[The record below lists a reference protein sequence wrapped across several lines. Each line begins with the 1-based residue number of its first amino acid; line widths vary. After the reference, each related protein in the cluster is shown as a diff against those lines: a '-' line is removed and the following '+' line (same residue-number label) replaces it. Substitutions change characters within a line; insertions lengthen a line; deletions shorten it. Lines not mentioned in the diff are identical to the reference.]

1 MGNTCSSIVNQ
12 KKDKKP
18 TDNAEPKKRRGADE
32 KVAKIELSDSVV
44 QEYIELEKGI
54 YRLEKRNV
62 LKKYESKTIFAD
74 DIKKTV
80 DQLEAT
86 FKELKKQT
94 EKEKAD
100 VDNIE
105 QPSVKTF
112 LKQQGSWD
120 QRYNKEQQDY
130 LEALNRQEVAE
141 KDIPTLYRFQELRG
155 AQQQYERATKIADL
169 YKQQTDKLNDLYE
182 KQERMLLGIFGP
194 EYASEK
200 ENRLEGELD
209 DAMEWQQRVSL
220 AKFKWTNGRVLL
232 VHAQTQMA
240 FGITRWK
247 ELENID
253 VSNTR
258 MRYFAAA
265 EARNNFIAAGQN
277 VQSCRV
283 YLGKVNFPYATEE
296 EMATMETTVN
306 GAFNDIQ
313 TNESLKKSLGVY
325 QTTHKKIS
333 SLVQWFDKVIADTIL
348 KDLDKA
354 NTDVVKRQKALR
366 IERLALMKKQ
376 VKEQMGRELKI
387 DYNDFTDDDDF
398 EEELLA
404 LEAEHVKDQNDLPGK
419 NLTDILNL
427 SQPEGRDPTPLP
439 LSQLAPLPS
448 KDQLF
453 GDVKQKLDEYDSTRK
468 AVERRNILQ
477 REKQEMILQ
486 EKLRLRQQKGRRTR
500 KQRKNNAITP
510 LEKVDSKEED

>member
-12 KKDKKP
+12 KREQMLGAKKS
-18 TDNAEPKKRRGADE
+18 AEFGEPKKRRGADE
-32 KVAKIELSDSVV
+32 KVAKIELNDSVV
-44 QEYIELEKGI
+44 QEYITLEKGI

-74 DIKKTV
+74 NIKKTV

-105 QPSVKTF
+105 QPSVKSF
-112 LKQQGSWD
+112 LKQQGTWEN
-120 QRYNKEQQDY
+120 RYNKEQQDY

-141 KDIPTLYRFQELRG
+141 KELRG
-155 AQQQYERATKIADL
+155 SQQQYDRATKIADL

-182 KQERMLLGIFGP
+182 KQEKMLLGIFGP

-247 ELENID
+247 ELEGID

-296 EMATMETTVN
+296 EMAAMEVTVN
-306 GAFNDIQ
+306 SAFNDIQ
-313 TNESLKKSLGVY
+313 TDDSLKKALVVY
-325 QTTHKKIS
+325 QATHKKIS

-354 NTDVVKRQKALR
+354 NTDVVKKQKALR

-376 VKEQMGRELKI
+376 VKEQMGKDLKI
-387 DYNDFTDDDDF
+387 DYNDFDADDDF

-404 LEAEHVKDQNDLPGK
+404 LEADHVKDQKDLPGK
-419 NLTDILNL
+419 DLNEILNL

-453 GDVKQKLDEYDSTRK
+453 GDVKQKLDEYDNTRK
-468 AVERRNILQ
+468 AVERRQILQ
-477 REKQEMILQ
+477 REKQQMILQ

-500 KQRKNNAITP
+500 NQRRNNAIVP
-510 LEKVDSKEED
+510 LDDVEKVPNKEED